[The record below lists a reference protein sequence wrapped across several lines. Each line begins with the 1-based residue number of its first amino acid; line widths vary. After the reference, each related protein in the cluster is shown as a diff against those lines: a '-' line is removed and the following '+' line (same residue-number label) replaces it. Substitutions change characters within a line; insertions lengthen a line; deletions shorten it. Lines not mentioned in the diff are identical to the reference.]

1 MDRGKELFLIFCAYD
16 VSVFLFLSAHST
28 CSSYT
33 CESYGEV
40 VRSAFGEVA
49 EQSVSWL
56 LFTFLM
62 FVIMAY
68 MVLIRDI
75 WSPLVEEVVLI
86 RSSSSDSDLINGDYV
101 LLGIV
106 VFLLPCLFQRSLH
119 ALRYL
124 NYVGS
129 ASIFILCLALCRGG
143 YQRINDESSRLS
155 AWDDIEIFKVPSL
168 QDILFSFPIV
178 MLSFLCHF
186 NIISI
191 QNALRQPTRQRTRQ
205 MIQYALMASFLLMYL
220 FGLGGYLYAGR
231 KTQGNILRNVKVGR
245 VEGEDVEEYYLFLLG
260 RIGIG
265 LTIMLAMPLML
276 LPCREALLEVVDIYF
291 HHSHHRSSGNND
303 GLSNVNITSN
313 IEEDNSCWKIFHRLN
328 KAETEYDAIITT
340 EDEVK
345 EIIPPPV
352 SEMGPRRLSRP
363 SLLVIRHDPIQSDYI
378 FRNTALHYGSTLLI
392 TITCYLGAVAVQG
405 VAVIWGFIGSSFGFL
420 IAFILPCGC
429 FVVIESA
436 VPTSLDDGGDR
447 HDKWIKVAWV
457 ILVCSVIGAI
467 VCTINSFV
475 Q

>member
-1 MDRGKELFLIFCAYD
+1 
-16 VSVFLFLSAHST
+16 VFSILLTLPRHILT
-28 CSSYT
+28 YV
-33 CESYGEV
+33 SYGEV

-75 WSPLVEEVVLI
+75 WSPLVGEVVLSG
-86 RSSSSDSDLINGDYV
+86 SSTGTDMNGDYV
-101 LLGIV
+101 LLVIV
-106 VFLLPCLFQRSLH
+106 ILLLPFLFQRSLH

-143 YQRINDESSRLS
+143 YQRIYDESRLS
-155 AWDDIEIFKVPSL
+155 TWDDIEIFKVPSL

-191 QNALRQPTRQRTRQ
+191 QNALRQPTRERTRQ
-205 MIQYALMASFLLMYL
+205 MIQYSLTASFSLMYM
-220 FGLGGYLYAGR
+220 FGLGGYLYAGGS
-231 KTQGNILRNVKVGR
+231 TQGNILRNVQVGR
-245 VEGEDVEEYYLFLLG
+245 VEGEDIEEYYLFLLG

-265 LTIMLAMPLML
+265 LTIMLAMPLMS

-291 HHSHHRSSGNND
+291 HQSHHQSGNNN
-303 GLSNVNITSN
+303 GLDNVNSTSN

-352 SEMGPRRLSRP
+352 SEMGPRRQSRLS
-363 SLLVIRHDPIQSDYI
+363 LVIRHDPIQSDYI

-436 VPTSLDDGGDR
+436 VPTSLDDKGDR

>member
-1 MDRGKELFLIFCAYD
+1 MLIVLLDLCF
-16 VSVFLFLSAHST
+16 VSLIMSNATSL
-28 CSSYT
+28 
-33 CESYGEV
+33 SYGEV
-40 VRSAFGEVA
+40 VRSAFGAVA

-75 WSPLVEEVVLI
+75 WSPLVGEVVLS
-86 RSSSSDSDLINGDYV
+86 RSSGSDTNVNGDYV
-101 LLGIV
+101 LLSIV
-106 VFLLPCLFQRSLH
+106 ILLLPFLIQRSLH

-143 YQRINDESSRLS
+143 YQRINNESSKLS

-191 QNALRQPTRQRTRQ
+191 QNALRQPTRERTRQ
-205 MIQYALMASFLLMYL
+205 MIQYALMASFLLMYM

-231 KTQGNILRNVKVGR
+231 KTQGNILRNVQVGKVD
-245 VEGEDVEEYYLFLLG
+245 GEDIEEYYLFLLG

-291 HHSHHRSSGNND
+291 HQSHHQSGNND
-303 GLSNVNITSN
+303 GLNNVNITSN

-328 KAETEYDAIITT
+328 NAETEYDAIITT

-345 EIIPPPV
+345 EIIHPPP
-352 SEMGPRRLSRP
+352 SSDMGPRRLSRP

-378 FRNTALHYGSTLLI
+378 FINTALHYGSTLLI

-457 ILVCSVIGAI
+457 ILVCSVIGSV

>member
-1 MDRGKELFLIFCAYD
+1 
-16 VSVFLFLSAHST
+16 
-28 CSSYT
+28 
-33 CESYGEV
+33 
-40 VRSAFGEVA
+40 
-49 EQSVSWL
+49 
-56 LFTFLM
+56 
-62 FVIMAY
+62 MAY

-75 WSPLVEEVVLI
+75 WSPLVGEVVN
-86 RSSSSDSDLINGDYV
+86 RSSSSDSNVNEDYV

-106 VFLLPCLFQRSLH
+106 ILLLPFLFQRSLH

-143 YQRINDESSRLS
+143 YQRINNESSRLA

-168 QDILFSFPIV
+168 QDVLFSFPIV

-191 QNALRQPTRQRTRQ
+191 QNALRQPTRERTCQ
-205 MIQYALMASFLLMYL
+205 MIQYALMASFLLMYM
-220 FGLGGYLYAGR
+220 FGLGGYLYAGT

-245 VEGEDVEEYYLFLLG
+245 VDGEDIEEYYLFLLG

-265 LTIMLAMPLML
+265 LTIMLAMPLMT

-291 HHSHHRSSGNND
+291 HQSHHQSGNNN
-303 GLSNVNITSN
+303 GLDNANSTSN

-340 EDEVK
+340 EDEVN
-345 EIIPPPV
+345 EIIPPPT
-352 SEMGPRRLSRP
+352 SDMGPRRLSRP
-363 SLLVIRHDPIQSDYI
+363 SLVIRRHDPIQSDYI

-436 VPTSLDDGGDR
+436 VPTLDDAGDR